1 MNTSFLIANTKS
13 FQSTPPK
20 RSATHLWAHLWAHLQ
35 TQFQSTQPKR
45 AATEAAELRMTADNM
60 ISIHAAQ
67 EGCDLKMMAKRP
79 TGKQF
84 QSTQPKR
91 AATRLTARNKKP
103 EGISI
108 HAAQEGCDSASFF
121 LSPPAPIFQS
131 TQPKRAATKA
141 AGG

>member
-13 FQSTPPK
+13 FQSTQPK
-20 RSATHLWAHLWAHLQ
+20 RAATHLWAHLWAHLQ

-91 AATRLTARNKKP
+91 AATSTA
-103 EGISI
+103 EQFVLDVVISI
-108 HAAQEGCDSASFF
+108 HAAQEGCD
-121 LSPPAPIFQS
+121 LHLLQ
-131 TQPKRAATKA
+131 R
-141 AGG
+141 